1 MAGLLDL
8 FAIGFESDSLKEFEA
23 NLKKNKNE
31 LEKYEKETKE
41 TEEALKKLKDEGKEN
56 STEFEKLNEKL
67 TKSRE
72 KTELLKTS
80 IKNLEQNG
88 KFAAVNLKNNFV
100 KLTTTLAK
108 LAIVA
113 TTVKKS
119 LEFYEQGEQLDFL
132 ANKAGVAVE
141 KLQMLGNAAKRYGG
155 TTEGIAGTLENLRN
169 QYQSL
174 IMGEGGGGLEQASF
188 KYGVGISSDP
198 EKMLENVAKRMETM
212 RSDAA
217 KWDLANTLGIDEAT
231 TRLLMQGQKAYN
243 EELKKAAKYKLYTKE
258 DIERMREYRQLSL
271 DLRMSLDGIVGSIA
285 RMLLPA
291 IISVTKVVRNIVD
304 FAKEHEG
311 GVKLIAIFASITIA
325 LLTARQAI
333 LLYGKALKWLNAGGA
348 KTIATFLKNPFI
360 LWAVGLTLLIALIQ
374 DFIVFMQGGESII
387 GKILEK
393 MGVDTDKLRENIKN
407 FFNNI
412 KEWIKQALEWLT
424 NLGGKFKEL
433 ADTIKSLFNT
443 PDQDIDIV
451 KKVDLNNLNPEQR
464 ARLEEIQRVQAN
476 PFDTIKKGKNII
488 NAYNQNPLN
497 AMPQGVQSFYY
508 STESRN
514 MTSNKN
520 AKSITNS
527 NSRTTNIGQ
536 MNVNVQAN
544 NPKEFM
550 DKTSQLASMDNGIM

>member
-1 MAGLLDL
+1 MAGLLEL

-31 LEKYEKETKE
+31 LEKYEKEIKE

-56 STEFEKLNEKL
+56 STEFQQLTQKL

-100 KLTTTLAK
+100 KLTTTLSK
-108 LAIVA
+108 LTIVA

-174 IMGEGGGGLEQASF
+174 RMGEGGGGLEQAAF

-258 DIERMREYRQLSL
+258 DIERMRQYRQLTL
-271 DLRMSLDGIVGSIA
+271 DIRMGIDEIFGSIA
-285 RMLLPA
+285 RMLLPTITA
-291 IISVTKVVRNIVD
+291 ISRVIKTVVDWNREHNGLPKLLFLSISLIFGLNAAILVLTKTFELLGMSIMGTPFGWVV
-304 FAKEHEG
+304 
-311 GVKLIAIFASITIA
+311 LMLA
-325 LLTARQAI
+325 LLI
-333 LLYGKALKWLNAGGA
+333 GM
-348 KTIATFLKNPFI
+348 
-360 LWAVGLTLLIALIQ
+360 VE
-374 DFIVFMQGGESII
+374 DFYVFMQGGESLI
-387 GKILEK
+387 GDIWESWGYDL
-393 MGVDTDKLRENIKN
+393 ENIRESLEIWGERIKRWWHNFLSIFNKN
-407 FFNNI
+407 LKWEDAF
-412 KEWIKQALEWLT
+412 E
-424 NLGGKFKEL
+424 
-433 ADTIKSLFNT
+433 
-443 PDQDIDIV
+443 DIDIV
-451 KKVDLNNLNPEQR
+451 KKVDLNNLNPEKR

-497 AMPQGVQSFYY
+497 AMPQGAQSFYY

>member
-56 STEFEKLNEKL
+56 STEFQQLTQKL

-80 IKNLEQNG
+80 IKNLEQDSRYPLLL
-88 KFAAVNLKNNFV
+88 LKNNFV
-100 KLTTTLAK
+100 KLTKTLAK
-108 LAIVA
+108 LTIVA

-174 IMGEGGGGLEQASF
+174 RMGEGGGGLEQAAF

-271 DLRMSLDGIVGSIA
+271 DIRMSLDGIVGAIA

-291 IISVTKVVRNIVD
+291 ITAVSKVIKTISEWI
-304 FAKEHEG
+304 AEHEG
-311 GVKLIAIFASITIA
+311 LIKIIGLVITLSTAFAALYFMPKLILWISKGFSGLLIPALTKTAFSIKFLGKTFSASFGGIIF
-325 LLTARQAI
+325 L
-333 LLYGKALKWLNAGGA
+333 
-348 KTIATFLKNPFI
+348 
-360 LWAVGLTLLIALIQ
+360 LTLLITLIE
-374 DFIVFMQGGESII
+374 DFYVFMQGGESLI
-387 GKILEK
+387 GEIWKRWGYDL
-393 MGVDTDKLRENIKN
+393 DNIRQGFEIWGERIKRWWHNFLSIFNKN
-407 FFNNI
+407 LKWEDAF
-412 KEWIKQALEWLT
+412 E
-424 NLGGKFKEL
+424 
-433 ADTIKSLFNT
+433 
-443 PDQDIDIV
+443 DIDIV

-497 AMPQGVQSFYY
+497 AMPQGAQSFYY

>member
-31 LEKYEKETKE
+31 LEKYEKEIKE

-56 STEFEKLNEKL
+56 SAEFEQLTQKL
-67 TKSRE
+67 TKSKE

-80 IKNLEQNG
+80 IKNLEQDG

-174 IMGEGGGGLEQASF
+174 IMGEGGGGLEQAAF

-271 DLRMSLDGIVGSIA
+271 DIRMSIDSIFGSIA

-291 IISVTKVVRNIVD
+291 ITAVSKVIKTISEWIR
-304 FAKEHEG
+304 EHEG
-311 GVKLIAIFASITIA
+311 AVKIVATVTAIVTSIF
-325 LLTARQAI
+325 LLVS
-333 LLYGKALKWLNAGGA
+333 ALKILKLALNLISSHPIVAIVILA
-348 KTIATFLKNPFI
+348 ITTI
-360 LWAVGLTLLIALIQ
+360 IALIQ

-393 MGVDTDKLRENIKN
+393 MGVNTDKLRENIKN

-412 KEWIKQALEWLT
+412 KEWIKQALDWLKS
-424 NLGGKFKEL
+424 LGGKFADL
-433 ADTIKSLFNT
+433 AQKIKSIWDSL
-443 PDQDIDIV
+443 PD
-451 KKVDLNNLNPEQR
+451 P
-464 ARLEEIQRVQAN
+464 
-476 PFDTIKKGKNII
+476 IKKLIGMSNPISGVYTTITTAKEII
-488 NAYNQNPLN
+488 TKSNENKLN
-497 AMPQGVQSFYY
+497 SIPTGAISTYTQ
-508 STESRN
+508 TESIN
-514 MTSNKN
+514 NTNNKN
-520 AKSITNS
+520 ASIQNTS
-527 NSRTTNIGQ
+527 NNNARTTNIGQ

>member
-31 LEKYEKETKE
+31 LEKYEKEIKE

-56 STEFEKLNEKL
+56 STEFQQLTQKL

-155 TTEGIAGTLENLRN
+155 TTEGIAGTLENLRS
-169 QYQSL
+169 QYQTY
-174 IMGEGGGGLEQASF
+174 ITEGGGSLKQAAF

-271 DLRMSLDGIVGSIA
+271 DLRMSLDEIVGSIA

-464 ARLEEIQRVQAN
+464 ARLEEIQRVQVN

-497 AMPQGVQSFYY
+497 AMPQGAQSFYY

>member
-1 MAGLLDL
+1 M
-8 FAIGFESDSLKEFEA
+8 
-23 NLKKNKNE
+23 
-31 LEKYEKETKE
+31 
-41 TEEALKKLKDEGKEN
+41 
-56 STEFEKLNEKL
+56 
-67 TKSRE
+67 
-72 KTELLKTS
+72 
-80 IKNLEQNG
+80 
-88 KFAAVNLKNNFV
+88 
-100 KLTTTLAK
+100 
-108 LAIVA
+108 
-113 TTVKKS
+113 
-119 LEFYEQGEQLDFL
+119 
-132 ANKAGVAVE
+132 AVE

-155 TTEGIAGTLENLRN
+155 TTEGIAGTLENLRS
-169 QYQSL
+169 QHQTY
-174 IMGEGGGGLEQASF
+174 ITEGGGGLEQAAF

-243 EELKKAAKYKLYTKE
+243 EELKKAEKYKLYTKE
-258 DIERMREYRQLSL
+258 DIERMRQYRQLSL

-311 GVKLIAIFASITIA
+311 GIKLIAIFASITIA
-325 LLTARQAI
+325 LLAARQAI
-333 LLYGKALKWLNAGGA
+333 LLYGKALKWLNDGGV

-464 ARLEEIQRVQAN
+464 ARLEEIQKVQAN

-488 NAYNQNPLN
+488 NAYNENPLN
-497 AMPQGVQSFYY
+497 AMPQGAQSFYY

>member
-1 MAGLLDL
+1 
-8 FAIGFESDSLKEFEA
+8 
-23 NLKKNKNE
+23 
-31 LEKYEKETKE
+31 
-41 TEEALKKLKDEGKEN
+41 
-56 STEFEKLNEKL
+56 
-67 TKSRE
+67 
-72 KTELLKTS
+72 
-80 IKNLEQNG
+80 
-88 KFAAVNLKNNFV
+88 
-100 KLTTTLAK
+100 
-108 LAIVA
+108 
-113 TTVKKS
+113 
-119 LEFYEQGEQLDFL
+119 
-132 ANKAGVAVE
+132 
-141 KLQMLGNAAKRYGG
+141 MLGNAAKRYGG

-174 IMGEGGGGLEQASF
+174 IMGEGGGDLEQASF

-198 EKMLENVAKRMETM
+198 EKMLENIAKRMETM

-258 DIERMREYRQLSL
+258 DIERMRQYRQLTL
-271 DLRMSLDGIVGSIA
+271 DIRMGIDEIFGSIA

-291 IISVTKVVRNIVD
+291 ITAISRVIKTVVDWNR
-304 FAKEHEG
+304 EHNG
-311 GVKLIAIFASITIA
+311 LIKLLFLSLGVILGLNSAILVLCNTFKLLGMSIMGTPFGWLVLMLA
-325 LLTARQAI
+325 LLI
-333 LLYGKALKWLNAGGA
+333 GM
-348 KTIATFLKNPFI
+348 
-360 LWAVGLTLLIALIQ
+360 VE
-374 DFIVFMQGGESII
+374 DFYVFMQGGESLI
-387 GKILEK
+387 GDIWESWGYDL
-393 MGVDTDKLRENIKN
+393 ENIRESLEIWGERIKRWWHNFLSIFNKN
-407 FFNNI
+407 LKWEDAF
-412 KEWIKQALEWLT
+412 E
-424 NLGGKFKEL
+424 
-433 ADTIKSLFNT
+433 
-443 PDQDIDIV
+443 DIDIV
-451 KKVDLNNLNPEQR
+451 KKVDLNDLNPEQL

-488 NAYNQNPLN
+488 NAYNENPLN
-497 AMPQGVQSFYY
+497 AMPQGAQSFYY

>member
-31 LEKYEKETKE
+31 LDKYEKEIEE
-41 TEEALKKLKDEGKEN
+41 TEEALKKLKDQGKEN
-56 STEFEKLNEKL
+56 STEFQQLTQNL

-80 IKNLEQNG
+80 IKNLEQDG

-100 KLTTTLAK
+100 KLTTSLAK

-141 KLQMLGNAAKRYGG
+141 RLQMLGNAAKRYGG

-169 QYQSL
+169 QHQSL
-174 IMGEGGGGLEQASF
+174 IMGEGGGGLEQAAF

-243 EELKKAAKYKLYTKE
+243 EELKKAEKYKLYTKE
-258 DIERMREYRQLSL
+258 DIERMRQYRQLSL

-311 GVKLIAIFASITIA
+311 GIKLIAIFASITIA

-433 ADTIKSLFNT
+433 AQKIKSIWDSL
-443 PDQDIDIV
+443 PD
-451 KKVDLNNLNPEQR
+451 P
-464 ARLEEIQRVQAN
+464 
-476 PFDTIKKGKNII
+476 IKKLIGMSNPISGVYTTITTAKEII
-488 NAYNQNPLN
+488 TKSNENKLN
-497 AMPQGVQSFYY
+497 SIPTGAISTYTQ
-508 STESRN
+508 TESIN
-514 MTSNKN
+514 NTNNKN
-520 AKSITNS
+520 ASIQNTS
-527 NSRTTNIGQ
+527 NNNARTTNIGQ